1 MVVNDFHL
9 LWSCVGPHEADPPL
23 VVDPD
28 TVLADPVTLE
38 RFEPATRRDAEVVE
52 DLRRSHLTKLAQRD
66 TMDPRIDRAHA
77 FATPQPFGFLATE
90 RSDHALS
97 V

>member
-1 MVVNDFHL
+1 
-9 LWSCVGPHEADPPL
+9 
-23 VVDPD
+23 
-28 TVLADPVTLE
+28 
-38 RFEPATRRDAEVVE
+38 
-52 DLRRSHLTKLAQRD
+52 
-66 TMDPRIDRAHA
+66 MDPRIDRAHA